1 MTYEEK
7 IAQRENAHKQSFLAE
22 GKNRF
27 ADRLAIA
34 MNGESKLSLSK
45 KVGVSDTTIGR
56 YLSGTQV
63 PHLDT
68 LESIAAAL
76 GYEVGWLASGKGPQK
91 PSDKGW
97 DDCAAGTSAISKLDI
112 STADDFVTV
121 HDFSNVEA
129 AAGGGSYITNE
140 ETTGRMAFRR
150 EWIEREGLRAH
161 ALRVIRA
168 RGDSMEPTIQD
179 GAPIL
184 LEAFAYEDNNGNLR
198 YLYSSNTPREVV
210 KRDGVYVIR
219 LDDKLLVKRLQLDM
233 LGGLLVK
240 SDNQNYDTLHIPASQ
255 IEEIAV
261 IGRVV
266 WTGRKL

>member
-1 MTYEEK
+1 M
-7 IAQRENAHKQSFLAE
+7 QSSQSQQFFPDMR
-22 GKNRF
+22 KNRF
-27 ADRLAIA
+27 SERLKWAMQGATNSSFAKKIGITEATVRNYLSDKTSPTLSVLENISIA
-34 MNGESKLSLSK
+34 TSAPLTWLVSGESNSNEN
-45 KVGVSDTTIGR
+45 GDI
-56 YLSGTQV
+56 QA
-63 PHLDT
+63 
-68 LESIAAAL
+68 SIPARL
-76 GYEVGWLASGKGPQK
+76 GISA
-91 PSDKGW
+91 DK
-97 DDCAAGTSAISKLDI
+97 
-112 STADDFVTV
+112 DFVTV
-121 HDFSNVEA
+121 NDFSNVEA
-129 AAGGGSYITNE
+129 AAGGGAYITNE

-150 EWIEREGLRAH
+150 EWIDREGLKAQ

-184 LEAFAYEDNNGNLR
+184 VEAFAYEDESGNVR

-210 KRDGVYVIR
+210 KRDGVYVVR

-240 SDNQNYDTLHIPASQ
+240 SDNQAYDTLHVPADRLDD
-255 IEEIAV
+255 IAV